1 MPLVDASDFERA
13 PVAVGL
19 IGRVATAIGIAP
31 EGMPLSLCAAMI
43 ALVLLTV
50 GLPWLALLA
59 LVIALAVGAFFRD
72 PERIPSSAGDAIL
85 SAADGKVT
93 DIRGGPL
100 PGDQSG
106 EHFRRVSV
114 FMSPLNVHVNR
125 APATGEVVAVLHTR
139 GEFRAAFRDDANEH
153 NERNLITFADAA
165 GRRYAI
171 MQIAGYLARRIV
183 CRIRPHDRVVR
194 GQRVGLIMFGSRVDH
209 FMPLAYRVTVRVGD
223 RVSAGESVIGEPA
236 Q

>member
-1 MPLVDASDFERA
+1 MALADANDIANA
-13 PVAVGL
+13 PAPPRFSRRL
-19 IGRVATAIGIAP
+19 AAAIAIAP
-31 EGMPLSLCAAMI
+31 EGLPLSLVALAL
-43 ALVLLTV
+43 ALVLLGF
-50 GLPWLALLA
+50 GLHWLAGIALLA
-59 LVIALAVGAFFRD
+59 AIAIGAFFRD
-72 PERIPSSAGDAIL
+72 PDRTSLSPENSVL

-93 DIRGGPL
+93 EIREGPL

-106 EHFRRVSV
+106 EQFHRVSV

-125 APATGEVVAVLHTR
+125 APVAGAVVGVAHTA

-153 NERNLITFADAA
+153 NERNLITFTDPA

-183 CRIRPHDRVVR
+183 CRVHPHDRVMR

-209 FMPLAYRVTVRVGD
+209 FMPLAYRVTVRTGE
-223 RVSAGESVIGEPA
+223 RVSAGQSVIGELL
-236 Q
+236 

>member
-1 MPLVDASDFERA
+1 MPLAEASDIERTPA
-13 PVAVGL
+13 AAGL
-19 IGRVATAIGIAP
+19 IARVAAAIGIAP
-31 EGMPLSLCAAMI
+31 EGMPLSLCAA
-43 ALVLLTV
+43 ALAMVVL
-50 GLPWLALLA
+50 GFGMPWLAACVLA
-59 LVIALAVGAFFRD
+59 IAIAIGAFFRD
-72 PERIPSSAGDAIL
+72 PERTAASPENAIL

-93 DIRGGPL
+93 DIRECLL

-106 EHFRRVSV
+106 ERFRRVSV

-125 APATGEVVAVLHTR
+125 APAAGNVIAVAHTP

-153 NERNLITFADAA
+153 NERNLITFADVA

-183 CRIRPHDRVVR
+183 CRIQPHDAVVR

-209 FMPLAYRVTVRVGD
+209 FMPLAYRVTVRAGD
-223 RVSAGESVIGEPA
+223 RVSAGESVIGEPS

>member
-1 MPLVDASDFERA
+1 MSLADAGS
-13 PVAVGL
+13 VANRPAELGF
-19 IGRVATAIGIAP
+19 IGRLATSIGIAP
-31 EGMPLSLCAAMI
+31 EGMPLSLCALAI
-43 ALVLLTV
+43 ALILLV
-50 GLPWLALLA
+50 FGLVWLAAGVLI
-59 LVIALAVGAFFRD
+59 IAIAIGAFFRD
-72 PERIPSSAGDAIL
+72 PERIPASPENAIL

-93 DIRGGPL
+93 DIRECPL

-106 EHFRRVSV
+106 ERFRRVSV

-125 APATGEVVAVLHTR
+125 APAGGAVVAVAHTP

-183 CRIRPHDRVVR
+183 CRIRPDDRVAR

-209 FMPLAYRVTVRVGD
+209 FMPLAFRVTVSMGD
-223 RVSAGESVIGEPA
+223 RVSAGESVIGELL

>member
-1 MPLVDASDFERA
+1 MPLAGAGDIERTPA
-13 PVAVGL
+13 AVGS
-19 IGRVATAIGIAP
+19 IGRLAAAIGIAP
-31 EGMPLSLCAAMI
+31 EGMPLSLGAVAVT
-43 ALVLLTV
+43 LVLFAF
-50 GLPWLALLA
+50 GLLWLSACVLI
-59 LVIALAVGAFFRD
+59 IAIAIGAFFRD
-72 PERIPSSAGDAIL
+72 PERIPPGPENAIV

-93 DIRGGPL
+93 DISECPL

-106 EHFRRVSV
+106 ERFRRVSV

-125 APATGEVVAVLHTR
+125 APAAGEVIAVAHTP

-183 CRIRPHDRVVR
+183 CRIGPHDTVAR
-194 GQRVGLIMFGSRVDH
+194 GQRLGLIMFGSRVDH
-209 FMPLAYRVTVRVGD
+209 FLPLAYGVTVRTGD
-223 RVSAGESVIGEPA
+223 RVSAGASVIGELL

>member
-1 MPLVDASDFERA
+1 M
-13 PVAVGL
+13 
-19 IGRVATAIGIAP
+19 IIAIAI
-31 EGMPLSLCAAMI
+31 
-43 ALVLLTV
+43 
-50 GLPWLALLA
+50 
-59 LVIALAVGAFFRD
+59 GAFFRD
-72 PERIPSSAGDAIL
+72 PDRISASPENAIL

-93 DIRGGPL
+93 DIRECPL
-100 PGDQSG
+100 PGDDSG
-106 EHFRRVSV
+106 ERFRRVSV

-125 APATGEVVAVLHTR
+125 APAAGEVIAVAHTP

-183 CRIRPHDRVVR
+183 CRIGPHDTVAR
-194 GQRVGLIMFGSRVDH
+194 GQRLGLIMFGSRVDH
-209 FMPLAYRVTVRVGD
+209 FLPLAYGVTVRTGD
-223 RVSAGESVIGEPA
+223 RVNAGQSIIGELL